1 MVEYSS
7 SFTLD
12 FGKEMNKTIYSQLK
26 EKKEYDIILK
36 EKLLVTINQ
45 PSLAKLRA
53 ITNSLLRD
61 LTIIT
66 RINSLIE
73 ESD

>member
-1 MVEYSS
+1 MVETFKC
-7 SFTLD
+7 SFELD
-12 FGKEMNKTIYSQLK
+12 FGKEVNKKIYEELK
-26 EKKEYDIILK
+26 NKKEYGVSFK
-36 EKLLVTINQ
+36 QKLFFSVSQ

-66 RINSLIE
+66 RINYIIDE
-73 ESD
+73 E